1 MGKMKEL
8 DIEKANEQPVGKKM
22 RTAWRKECLCPKCK
36 VEIDAT
42 VEGSIPCPK
51 CGIPLFV
58 QKKEY
63 QVTEYLVLS

>member
-1 MGKMKEL
+1 MGKKPEVT
-8 DIEKANEQPVGKKM
+8 DEAGPVVGKKM